1 MGKRFIP
8 EEVVDSIIQEGRTE
22 IPKEELEQKRH
33 VAPNELWI
41 KDTRLRKP
49 VMPPKPD
56 ETLPRKGADGL
67 IKTSYLDLLRD
78 GAIELGENR
87 IRLLSRTPVGGG
99 GFGNVYKAFDEKL
112 GMPVA
117 LKVGRSMNKTFDLER
132 EAKAAANINHPGVIK
147 IYDFTIQNTP
157 DGRGLPVIV
166 EEFMDPKEAPCLH
179 DKLRLVGHLYPRE
192 IEKAVAELSQTID
205 YLYFKKGI
213 LHGDLKPAN
222 IFLDS
227 NFTKIG
233 DFGIASSVRND
244 AFGTSL
250 YAAPEKF
257 SEDDAPSLK
266 SEVYSL
272 GVITFEM
279 VTGHLPLNGAN
290 ESMFDVNYF
299 YMEKM
304 GAIYSK
310 TQTERLRV
318 VLTKVLSINPEDRYK
333 TATEFSKAL
342 EDALKEGPI

>member
-1 MGKRFIP
+1 MGERFVP
-8 EEVVDSIIQEGRTE
+8 EEVVNSIIQEGRTE
-22 IPKEELEQKRH
+22 IPTEKLEQKRY

-41 KDTRLRKP
+41 KDTHLRKP
-49 VMPPKPD
+49 VIPPKPD

-87 IRLLSRTPVGGG
+87 VRLLSATPVGGG

-117 LKVGRSMNKTFDLER
+117 LKVGRSMNRTFDLER
-132 EAKAAANINHPGVIK
+132 EAKAMANINHPGVVK
-147 IYDFTIQNTP
+147 IYDFTIQNAP

-192 IEKAVAELSQTID
+192 IEKAVSELSQTID
-205 YLYFKKGI
+205 YLYFEKGM

-222 IFLDS
+222 IFLDRH
-227 NFTKIG
+227 FTKMG
-233 DFGIASSVRND
+233 DFGLASYVHNKGYGSYDYN
-244 AFGTSL
+244 
-250 YAAPEKF
+250 APEKHGQTTNTLQ
-257 SEDDAPSLK
+257 SD
-266 SEVYSL
+266 VYSL

-279 VTGHLPLNGAN
+279 VTGHLPLNGAD

-304 GAIYSK
+304 GAVYSK
-310 TQTERLRV
+310 AQTERLRV
-318 VLTKVLSINPEDRYK
+318 VLTKVLSIKPEDRYQ
-333 TATEFSKAL
+333 TATEFAQAL
-342 EDALKEGPI
+342 EEALKED